1 MPSERAK
8 ENKRLVAAC
17 AGCGKEFSTESLTG
31 VVFGSGRDRRII
43 PVCDACSAKGWSP
56 DNPKPVGE

>member
-17 AGCGKEFSTESLTG
+17 AGCGQELSTESLTG
-31 VVFGSGRDRRII
+31 VVLGSGRNRRII
-43 PVCDACSAKGWSP
+43 PVCDPCRAKGWSP
-56 DNPKPVGE
+56 AAVKPGE